1 MIEYDFLI
9 AKDVDSALEYL
20 HKYESI
26 KVLAGGTDLLVDIHK
41 ESSRLEKFDYI
52 LDISNIKALQ
62 FIDETEDS
70 VELGPLC
77 THTMLINSNIINKH
91 FPFLVTAAKS
101 IGSTQI
107 RNRGTV
113 GGNISNASP
122 AADLIPPL
130 MALNSE
136 IELSSVRGRR
146 LVKLENYIVGPYK
159 TVKNNDELVT
169 KIIIPKVDGNYRFS
183 FQKIGRRRALNIAR
197 LNLAIVAKINEQNS
211 EIEDIRIVPGSATPF
226 PVRFKNIEG
235 EILNQKVNQLNLEEL
250 AKKIGDEMVKIT
262 GERWSTPYKKPA
274 LGAIFKK
281 AIIEVTNSN
290 RKF

>member
-1 MIEYDFLI
+1 MIEYDFLT
-9 AKDVDSALEYL
+9 AKDVDAALEYL

-26 KVLAGGTDLLVDIHK
+26 KVIAGGTDLLVDIHK

-52 LDISNIKALQ
+52 LDISNIKVLQ

-77 THTMLINSNIINKH
+77 THTMLINSKIINKH

-130 MALNSE
+130 MALNSK
-136 IELSSVRGRR
+136 IELSSVNGRR
-146 LVKLENYIVGPYK
+146 LIPLDNYIIGPYK
-159 TVKNNDELVT
+159 TSKTHDELVT
-169 KIIIPKVDGNYRFS
+169 KIIIPKVDENYRFS

-197 LNLAIVAKINEQNS
+197 LNLAVAAKINKKNLK
-211 EIEDIRIVPGSATPF
+211 IEDIRIVPGSATPF
-226 PVRFKNIEG
+226 PVRFKNIER
-235 EILNQKVNQLNLEEL
+235 EILNKKSNELNLEEL
-250 AKKIGDEMVKIT
+250 AKKICDEMMNIT

-281 AIIEVTNSN
+281 AIIEITNSSN
-290 RKF
+290 GR

>member
-1 MIEYDFLI
+1 MIEYDFLT
-9 AKDVDSALEYL
+9 AKDVDAALEYL

-26 KVLAGGTDLLVDIHK
+26 KVIAGGTDLLVDIHK

-77 THTMLINSNIINKH
+77 THTMLINSKIINKH

-130 MALNSE
+130 MALNAE
-136 IELSSVRGRR
+136 IELSSVNGRR
-146 LVKLENYIVGPYK
+146 LIPLDNYIVGPYK
-159 TVKNNDELVT
+159 TSKNNDELVT
-169 KIIIPKVDGNYRFS
+169 KIIIPKVDENYRFS

-197 LNLAIVAKINEQNS
+197 LNLAVVAKINKKDLK
-211 EIEDIRIVPGSATPF
+211 IEDIRIVPGSATPF
-226 PVRFKNIEG
+226 PVRFKNIER
-235 EILNQKVNQLNLEEL
+235 EILNKKSNELNLEEL
-250 AKKIGDEMVKIT
+250 AKKIGDEMVNIT

-274 LGAIFKK
+274 LGSIFKK
-281 AIIEVTNSN
+281 AIIEITNLSN
-290 RKF
+290 GR

>member
-1 MIEYDFLI
+1 MIEYDFLT

-20 HKYESI
+20 HKYEHI

-41 ESSRLEKFDYI
+41 ESPRLEKFDYI
-52 LDISNIKALQ
+52 LDISNIKGLQ
-62 FIDETEDS
+62 YIDVTEDT
-70 VELGPLC
+70 VELGALC
-77 THTMLINSNIINKH
+77 THTMLIQSNVINKY

-101 IGSTQI
+101 IGSVQI

-130 MALNSE
+130 MALDSK
-136 IELSSVRGRR
+136 IELSSINGKRHVP
-146 LVKLENYIVGPYK
+146 LDQYIVGPYK
-159 TVKNNDELVT
+159 TSKNQDELVT
-169 KIIIPKVDGNYRFS
+169 KIIIPKLDENYRFS

-197 LNLAIVAKINEQNS
+197 LNLAVVAKINEQDS
-211 EIEDIRIVPGSATPF
+211 KIDDIRIVPGSATPF
-226 PVRFKNIEG
+226 PVRFRNIER
-235 EILNQKVNQLNLEEL
+235 EILNQKANQLNLEEL

-281 AIIEVTNSN
+281 AIMEISNSSQ
-290 RKF
+290 RF

>member
-1 MIEYDFLI
+1 MIEYDFLT
-9 AKDVDSALEYL
+9 AKDVDSSLEYL
-20 HKYESI
+20 QKYENI
-26 KVLAGGTDLLVDIHK
+26 KVIAGGTDLLVDIHK

-52 LDISNIKALQ
+52 LDISNIKVLQ
-62 FIDETEDS
+62 FIEETEDS

-77 THTMLINSNIINKH
+77 THTMLIKSNIINNH

-101 IGSTQI
+101 IGSPQI

-130 MALNSE
+130 MALNAE
-136 IELSSVRGRR
+136 IELSSVNRKR
-146 LVKLENYIVGPYK
+146 LVPLDKYIVGPYK
-159 TVKNNDELVT
+159 TVKNHDELVT
-169 KIIIPKVDGNYRFS
+169 KIIIPKVDEYYRFS

-197 LNLAIVAKINEQNS
+197 LNLAVVAKINE
-211 EIEDIRIVPGSATPF
+211 EDLKIEDIRIVPGSATPF
-226 PVRFKNIEG
+226 PVRFKNIER
-235 EILNQKVNQLNLEEL
+235 EILNKKSNELNLEEL
-250 AKKIGDEMVKIT
+250 AKKIGEEMVNIT

-281 AIIEVTNSN
+281 AFMEITNSSEGH
-290 RKF
+290 